1 MRNILLHI
9 YFFICGLS
17 CLYAQ
22 PFQKTFGDTIHNEQI
37 RFKQLA
43 DGSLFIIGQTDI
55 DGDQDYW
62 VSKVDSTFTPQWS
75 KRYRYNTTSDKARDI
90 ISYNG
95 GYLVA
100 GARNGTNVASYL
112 KLDGNGN
119 LLQYS
124 EMGSSQ
130 DRMFYLTNSLDS
142 NIISYG
148 FLENWAPGSYN
159 RPTVMVMDQNL
170 NIQTKR
176 TWALNSGSN
185 PETFSTEGY
194 SHFLGQFSDSSYV
207 MLASGNTLYSTQ
219 RYWRLLFLDKNFN
232 LTTVKGLQALTY
244 ADIHIGG
251 CINNDNTI
259 MMCGYTT
266 NYNASGE
273 DFLIGKF
280 SQSGSLLWLKRY
292 GVSTNERAQSIIPDG
307 YGGHYVVGYTSGTA
321 STGQDGVIMRI
332 DSNGNKQ
339 WVSYYGGNGNDLLEH
354 SDTLNGYLVASGYS
368 SSFSNNNTTDGWI
381 VMVDSS
387 GTLNDSCYQDYTS
400 QFNEYTVSTS
410 MVTKM
415 YGNQTFNDPITG
427 SLSTNNF
434 SFIDSTQCIACVPPQ
449 FSLPNDTLIC
459 AYDSLTIFNPDTS
472 YLFNVLWN
480 TNDTINATTI
490 PAGTTAWLKLT
501 NDSSNCSATDTMHI
515 YSQAAPTA
523 NLGNDTAFCT
533 GDSILLSI
541 PLVNSSTYSWSTSS
555 SNNNLSVNQPG
566 AYSITI
572 TDSIGCINSDTIT
585 VSENPLPQFTLGN
598 DSVLC
603 SGNSFYL
610 LPSPID
616 QSWNFNWNNIFN
628 TQGLYI
634 YQSGTNIL
642 EVTDTNNCSFSDTA
656 VYTFN
661 TMPNLQLGNDTVIC
675 EGDSITL
682 SAGVSNYNYLWSN
695 GDTSSSIIVSS
706 SGVYSLVIFD
716 SIGCETTDSIEVTVQ
731 PLPSFTLGNDTT
743 ICPSDD
749 VTFSAPSNYTYQW
762 STGVSYQSITVS
774 QQGTYSVTI
783 SDAYSCSAADTVE
796 LNTSSLPNGSIQGN
810 FYACEGGEIELSI
823 NANGNAVSWSNGSS
837 DTAAVFSTSQNVYVT
852 LTNADGCSVSD
863 TAALS
868 FYPLPQPN
876 LGNDTSL
883 CANEFTL
890 FPGTFSNYLWSNGST
905 NNQIEINASGTYSVT
920 VTSALQCSNSDT
932 INITLLPD
940 PVVDLGNDTTI
951 CDEETF
957 YLTVS
962 DTTNSTIIW
971 NGEDNATEYVV
982 DEAGRVT
989 VYVLKP
995 GGCSTTDTIDISV
1008 IPLPET
1014 INLPMDTTICS
1025 GLSFPVPIEENSAF
1039 SYDWSD
1045 NYPHVSRNIGNPG
1058 TYCINISNECGLINQ
1073 CISIDIENCDC
1084 VWFIPNTFTPNE
1096 DLLNEYFTPIVDCEN
1111 FFIDFSVFNR
1121 WGEEIFRTQTYGEGW
1136 DGYHDG
1142 IEAQNGVYVWKLHLR
1157 TYTQN
1162 GNGKIIEET
1171 GKVNLMR

>member
-1 MRNILLHI
+1 
-9 YFFICGLS
+9 
-17 CLYAQ
+17 
-22 PFQKTFGDTIHNEQI
+22 
-37 RFKQLA
+37 
-43 DGSLFIIGQTDI
+43 
-55 DGDQDYW
+55 
-62 VSKVDSTFTPQWS
+62 
-75 KRYRYNTTSDKARDI
+75 
-90 ISYNG
+90 
-95 GYLVA
+95 
-100 GARNGTNVASYL
+100 
-112 KLDGNGN
+112 
-119 LLQYS
+119 
-124 EMGSSQ
+124 
-130 DRMFYLTNSLDS
+130 
-142 NIISYG
+142 
-148 FLENWAPGSYN
+148 
-159 RPTVMVMDQNL
+159 
-170 NIQTKR
+170 
-176 TWALNSGSN
+176 
-185 PETFSTEGY
+185 
-194 SHFLGQFSDSSYV
+194 
-207 MLASGNTLYSTQ
+207 
-219 RYWRLLFLDKNFN
+219 
-232 LTTVKGLQALTY
+232 
-244 ADIHIGG
+244 
-251 CINNDNTI
+251 
-259 MMCGYTT
+259 
-266 NYNASGE
+266 
-273 DFLIGKF
+273 
-280 SQSGSLLWLKRY
+280 
-292 GVSTNERAQSIIPDG
+292 
-307 YGGHYVVGYTSGTA
+307 
-321 STGQDGVIMRI
+321 
-332 DSNGNKQ
+332 
-339 WVSYYGGNGNDLLEH
+339 
-354 SDTLNGYLVASGYS
+354 
-368 SSFSNNNTTDGWI
+368 
-381 VMVDSS
+381 
-387 GTLNDSCYQDYTS
+387 
-400 QFNEYTVSTS
+400 
-410 MVTKM
+410 
-415 YGNQTFNDPITG
+415 
-427 SLSTNNF
+427 
-434 SFIDSTQCIACVPPQ
+434 
-449 FSLPNDTLIC
+449 
-459 AYDSLTIFNPDTS
+459 
-472 YLFNVLWN
+472 
-480 TNDTINATTI
+480 
-490 PAGTTAWLKLT
+490 
-501 NDSSNCSATDTMHI
+501 
-515 YSQAAPTA
+515 
-523 NLGNDTAFCT
+523 
-533 GDSILLSI
+533 
-541 PLVNSSTYSWSTSS
+541 
-555 SNNNLSVNQPG
+555 
-566 AYSITI
+566 
-572 TDSIGCINSDTIT
+572 
-585 VSENPLPQFTLGN
+585 
-598 DSVLC
+598 
-603 SGNSFYL
+603 
-610 LPSPID
+610 
-616 QSWNFNWNNIFN
+616 
-628 TQGLYI
+628 
-634 YQSGTNIL
+634 
-642 EVTDTNNCSFSDTA
+642 NCSFSDTA

-1142 IEAQNGVYVWKLHLR
+1142 IEAQNGVYVWKLH
-1157 TYTQN
+1157 
-1162 GNGKIIEET
+1162 
-1171 GKVNLMR
+1171 